1 VFETEFG
8 QARYVLIGDHED
20 DIRLFNRVM
29 LVPLLELPFDG
40 NQLGCLDE
48 LTRYTNLLF
57 TRLLG

>member
-1 VFETEFG
+1 MPDRHSFS
-8 QARYVLIGDHED
+8 L
-20 DIRLFNRVM
+20 